1 MSIDANGS
9 KHEPAGINGGQFAV
23 QAKAAP
29 ETTLKDP
36 RPVRVG
42 VMGVA
47 TLFPY
52 GVEPLPQ
59 WPESLP
65 EPSTSY
71 SWDEDGH
78 LEVAIAFGPD
88 TLTVWGS
95 PGGASDSF
103 SELPGEFDHIPD
115 ATREQAA
122 AYGHRMHSNV
132 AYLTGEVQYA
142 AHTGTVRSAVLAAAK
157 GEREPVELYDSED
170 PTSRTPAQRA
180 TTRTEAGLAAWF
192 GEDVHESTLQD
203 VLTDLLHYAD
213 AQGISPAEFGG
224 IFYRAQ
230 TIQRNEIESPEG

>member
-1 MSIDANGS
+1 MSIDANGR
-9 KHEPAGINGGQFAV
+9 KHESSGTTGGQFAV

-29 ETTLKDP
+29 ETALRAPLPQK
-36 RPVRVG
+36 VG
-42 VMGVA
+42 ILAVA
-47 TLFPY
+47 TLDTNGLPA
-52 GVEPLPQ
+52 LPQ
-59 WPESLP
+59 WPTELA

-78 LEVAIAFGPD
+78 LEVIISFGPD
-88 TLTVWGS
+88 ALTVWGS
-95 PGGASDSF
+95 IANPCDSF
-103 SELPGEFDHIPD
+103 TEIPGERPDIPLD
-115 ATREQAA
+115 AADRAV
-122 AYGHRMHSNV
+122 AYGYQLHENLASLAGQV
-132 AYLTGEVQYA
+132 EYA
-142 AHTGTVRSAVLAAAK
+142 AHTGAVRSAVLAAAK

-230 TIQRNEIESPEG
+230 GIQRNETESPEG